1 MKKRIMAA
9 VLGFA
14 IIFSTFSSD
23 LVSQAEGVD
32 QYTED
37 TVDSEAVE
45 ETVEEETGEEVAATE
60 EEVVEEE
67 SSDGTTET
75 TTNTISVSELSDNTV
90 EDENLL
96 LESKAE
102 SSENEGNTTEINVSS
117 VEMYMNNEKLETS
130 TDAIEI
136 TSGTEFKAVYT
147 FPDLILNTS
156 DEGSLQGGTAY
167 TVKPSI
173 TGIKQFNLTDTITAD
188 VKDVNGTVYG
198 VITVTPSGD
207 EATMTFT
214 PSSVGVGTLSNL
226 KFEISFK
233 LNTSSNT
240 SSSREGIV
248 LPDGNTY
255 SFILT
260 DLVTTPP
267 TLSIAGSLSSDSTV
281 ADWTVKITNA
291 ATPQTYSGGYTVK
304 IKLSDGEKYVEESSS
319 VEGVQYDSDSNT
331 LSFKIDSPS
340 SVSNYVTTITYKT
353 TSEFPLTETIV
364 KENAEKIEATLVDTA
379 NLVDSS
385 NTNINQEA
393 VSAQVTVSK
402 TLSKWME
409 KTGGTV
415 SSDGTVEWTVTVQNN
430 GYNLKDVVLYDS
442 FDDSM
447 SLVSGSVEIDKA
459 SATVSNSSGT
469 YNSKNYDWSVIIGD
483 MSESETVTIK
493 YKTQIN
499 NYSEYQKQNHDT
511 KPSNSAWISYTY
523 DFGNVKGTFTG
534 PTVSKEASVNQQS
547 GIKIEG
553 AGVDVSTHE
562 LTWKVT
568 VNAGYQ
574 TVSGI
579 TVLDMIPA
587 GQEYVK
593 DSLSNITL
601 TTSDGASTTLASTA
615 ESYTNPNDSSDT
627 NNLSIEIGK
636 LTGQKAEFTLKTKL
650 TDDEVAVWSDNN
662 SGTYSNHV
670 ELIQTGYGNQTHSA
684 SQKYTSTVLT
694 TTIGNYNYNNHTVD
708 VTVEV
713 DANQM
718 AMKDTVVTNKLK
730 YDDYEFDVKGT
741 VYVDGVELSS
751 DSYSI
756 SDGNLVVNLG
766 NINSKQ
772 KVSFTATVK
781 SDSYE
786 TVNNSTFSINNK
798 AYLSTK
804 DVNKISADYQVS
816 VESDSITINNSTL
829 LKEGTGNS
837 STGAA
842 TYTVYI
848 NKARNQIAEG
858 TYVEDVLGS
867 SLELDILSVELYE
880 CELEEDGTVLL
891 ADSPL
896 SSDKYTVTVSVD
908 ASTNKTIMDVTIPAT
923 DNVYVLK
930 YSAQVTDTKL
940 TDCSN
945 SISMWK
951 ADGSTLASSNLNLQ
965 TSFKA
970 GATFTSATYLNII
983 ADDEDRNLLSG
994 VKYGVYDSNDNLI
1007 LTAVTK
1013 SNGIAKIIT
1022 TKLSEGETYTVKEI
1036 TGPAKY
1042 DSIEEGKTTGTIVLG
1057 NSSSPIEVEFT
1068 YVKKSIEIEI
1078 YNRVDS
1084 EDGELLDGS
1093 ILTLYKDG
1101 TQIDS
1106 WNSTDA
1112 NSKLVRVYLD
1122 STYVLKDK
1130 APFGYTAGS
1139 NITFKVVENGDG
1151 EIVVQ
1156 QLVDGEYKTVSEI
1169 NMVNVTKGKYN
1180 IAISKV
1186 SDTSNALLE
1195 GATLVIATDA
1205 AGNNVVAT
1213 RTTSGTVIKDLNLPA
1228 GDYYLI
1234 ETSAPVGFDIANP
1247 ISFSVSEDT
1256 ALTMVDKYQ
1265 KVDESTGSSG
1275 TYMTFKLDPSTLG
1288 ISTELFNALGVK
1300 LYKVDS
1306 ITGKLSDD
1314 ILTDED
1320 GNYLLEYQ
1328 STYTIISTND
1338 LEGYDPIAPITFK
1351 AVGSTD
1357 ENGEIVDTIKVVNRD
1372 NTYSEVSFSD
1382 IGEAFTPQRT
1392 IVPTSST
1399 STTGT
1404 QTTDSTSTAYYGSAA
1419 VSSTDDGLVLKD
1431 KDLAAG
1437 ADLANTSET
1446 ATRLAKTGGF
1456 VGTLFGYLTAV
1467 ALILVGLYLTLGKK
1481 KEHDK

>member
-23 LVSQAEGVD
+23 IVSQAEGIDEV
-32 QYTED
+32 
-37 TVDSEAVE
+37 VE
-45 ETVEEETGEEVAATE
+45 ETIDSNETEEVDDAAETE

-67 SSDGTTET
+67 NSEGTTEAS
-75 TTNTISVSELSDNTV
+75 TNTISVSELSSDVAGN
-90 EDENLL
+90 ENLIT
-96 LESKAE
+96 ESKVE
-102 SSENEGNTTEINVSS
+102 SSETGSENTEITVSS

-156 DEGSLQGGTAY
+156 DAGSLIGGTTY
-167 TVKPSI
+167 TVKTSI
-173 TGIKQFNLTDTITAD
+173 KGISQFNLTDKITAD
-188 VKDVNGTVYG
+188 VKDDNGTIYG

-207 EATMTFT
+207 EAKMTFT

-267 TLSIAGSLSSDSTV
+267 TLSIAGSLSSDTTV
-281 ADWTVKITNA
+281 AEWTVKITNA
-291 ATPQTYSGGYTVK
+291 ATPQTYSDGYTVK
-304 IKLSDGEKYVEESSS
+304 IQLSDGEKYVEGSSS
-319 VEGVQYDSDSNT
+319 VDGVQYDSANNI

-340 SVSNYVTTITYKT
+340 TVSNAVTTITYQT

-364 KENAEKIEATLVDTA
+364 KENAEKIEATLEDTA

-393 VSAQVTVSK
+393 VSAQVTASK
-402 TLSKWME
+402 DLSKWME

-430 GYNLKDVVLYDS
+430 GYSLKNVVLYDA

-447 SLVSGSVEIDKA
+447 SLVSDSVEINKTG
-459 SATVSNSSGT
+459 ATVSNSSD
-469 YNSKNYDWSVIIGD
+469 SKDYDWSVKIGD
-483 MSESETVTIK
+483 MSGSETVTIK
-493 YKTQIN
+493 YKTQIKD
-499 NYSEYQKQNHDT
+499 YSEYQKQNHDT

-523 DFGNVKGTFTG
+523 DFGSGEGTFTG
-534 PTVSKEASVNQQS
+534 PTVSKEASINQQS

-553 AGVDVSTHE
+553 AGVNVSTHE

-579 TVLDMIPA
+579 TVLDMIPD
-587 GQEYVK
+587 GQEYVTG
-593 DSLSNITL
+593 SLSDITL
-601 TTSDGASTTLASTA
+601 TTSDGTSTTLASTA

-627 NNLSIEIGK
+627 NNLSIEIGD
-636 LTGQKAEFTLKTKL
+636 LASQKAEFTLKTKL
-650 TDDEVAVWSDNN
+650 TDDEVAVWSDNK
-662 SGTYSNHV
+662 SGTYNNYV
-670 ELIQTGYGNQTHSA
+670 ELIQSGYDKQKHSA

-694 TTIGNYNYNNHTVD
+694 TAVSNYNYNEHTVD

-713 DANQM
+713 DTNQM
-718 AMKDTVVTNKLK
+718 AMEDTVVTNKLK
-730 YDDYEFDVKGT
+730 YDDYEFDEIGA

-756 SDGNLVVNLG
+756 SDGNLVIYLG

-772 KVSFTATVK
+772 KLSFTATVK

-848 NKARNQIAEG
+848 NKARNKIAEG

-867 SLELDILSVELYE
+867 SLELDTLSVELYE
-880 CELEEDGTVLL
+880 CELDADGTVLL

-896 SSDKYTVTVSVD
+896 SSDKYKVTVSVD

-923 DNVYVLK
+923 DKVYVLK

-951 ADGSTLASSNLNLQ
+951 TDGSTVASSNLNLQ

-983 ADDEDRNLLSG
+983 ADDEDGNFLSG
-994 VKYGVYDSNDNLI
+994 VKYGVYDSEDNLI

-1013 SNGIAKIIT
+1013 SNGVAKIIT
-1022 TKLSEGETYTVKEI
+1022 TKLIAGETYTVKEI
-1036 TGPAKY
+1036 TGPATY
-1042 DSIEEGKTTGTIVLG
+1042 ESIKDGKTTGTIVLG
-1057 NSSSPIEVEFT
+1057 NSSSPSEVEFT

-1084 EDGELLDGS
+1084 EDGDLLDGS
-1093 ILTLYKDG
+1093 TLTLYKDG

-1112 NSKLVRVYLD
+1112 NGKLVRVYLD

-1139 NITFKVVENGDG
+1139 NITFKVVENGNG
-1151 EIVVQ
+1151 KIVVQ

-1169 NMVNVTKGKYN
+1169 NMVNVTEEKYN

-1213 RTTSGTVIKDLNLPA
+1213 RITSGTVIKDLNLPA

-1265 KVDESTGSSG
+1265 KADESSGSSG

-1351 AVGSTD
+1351 VVGSTD

-1382 IGEAFTPQRT
+1382 IGEALTPQRT
-1392 IVPTSST
+1392 IVPTT
-1399 STTGT
+1399 STAITGT
-1404 QTTDSTSTAYYGSAA
+1404 QSTDSISTVYYGSAA
-1419 VSSTDDGLVLKD
+1419 VSSTDDGLVLRD

-1437 ADLANTSET
+1437 ADLTNTSE
-1446 ATRLAKTGGF
+1446 AAPRLAKTGGF

-1481 KEHDK
+1481 K